1 MRRWAPT
8 LLLAVGSALTATG
21 VSAADARAE
30 RGRDV
35 AIENCSGCH
44 AIGRT
49 DASPRSEAPPFRAL
63 HERYPV
69 EHLAEALVEGIVTG
83 HADMPEFRF
92 SPEDAE
98 DLIAYLRTL
107 E

>member
-21 VSAADARAE
+21 VSAADASAE

-35 AIENCSGCH
+35 ALENCSGCH
-44 AIGRT
+44 AIGTT
-49 DASPRSEAPPFRAL
+49 DASPRAEAPPFRAL